1 MAPITP
7 ERADIDVNPQDVA
20 EKAQDDGTRGSDTD
34 EASKER
40 DASSFDWSKD
50 PENPFNWSG
59 GKKAMQI
66 AMTASIAL
74 LA

>member
-1 MAPITP
+1 MTPITP
-7 ERADIDVNPQDVA
+7 ASVHASANPQDVA
-20 EKAQDDGTRGSDTD
+20 EKAQDNGSRGSDSD
-34 EASKER
+34 EASKEP
-40 DASSFDWSKD
+40 DASSWDWSKD

>member
-7 ERADIDVNPQDVA
+7 ATVDTGANPQDVA
-20 EKAQDDGTRGSDTD
+20 EKAQDNGPRGSDSD
-34 EASKER
+34 ETSKEP
-40 DASSFDWSKD
+40 DASSWDWSKD
-50 PENPFNWSG
+50 PENPFNWPA